1 MLGSVRK
8 PKTTCNDSKH
18 LEEVS
23 AGLARMSSALLS
35 KWGPEQEGILG
46 QGTWLSEQGM
56 LRSGGGT
63 TGTHGLPV
71 RASGDQQV

>member
-23 AGLARMSSALLS
+23 AGLAGMTSSALLS
-35 KWGPEQEGILG
+35 KWGPEQEGMLG
-46 QGTWLSEQGM
+46 QGTWVSEQGM
-56 LRSGGGT
+56 LR
-63 TGTHGLPV
+63 
-71 RASGDQQV
+71 